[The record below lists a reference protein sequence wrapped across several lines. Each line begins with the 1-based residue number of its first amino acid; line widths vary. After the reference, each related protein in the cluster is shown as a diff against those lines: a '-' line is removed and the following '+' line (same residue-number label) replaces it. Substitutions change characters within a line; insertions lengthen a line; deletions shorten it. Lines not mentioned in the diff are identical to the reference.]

1 MLNAKHSYLSASFAV
16 LALGLP
22 GLASAKTPPDVLKA
36 YKAYNASME
45 KSDFKSAI
53 KHAKTAWEKAE
64 KELGD
69 HEMTGDLAYNYGYV
83 EKNQGEKGKS
93 IEALERSVELAALK
107 SSDAA
112 SFQIERE
119 VELVSSMDGV
129 SKDKS
134 TAKRIDKAVKFAA
147 ANGLA
152 SSIYVGELYVHET
165 NICSRR
171 LNRKIQAGQ
180 SQAGTKINR
189 ASDEDGIR
197 DGHKKCAR
205 IAKKAV
211 EIFDANASDTR
222 PLYVA
227 IANNYVGYGF
237 ETSNNYLGAALS
249 YQKSREA
256 IEDLYGRDTPFV
268 AETIG
273 RWMNARNYLERTD
286 KLDNAEAQGLCKCWP
301 FTSDR
306 KHVKVSKWADA
317 DFPGKALT
325 NGTSGYAIVQM
336 DVSDEGVPE
345 NVRILNSWPEDLY
358 DKSSLK
364 AANQLEF
371 VPKTGDEPE
380 GFRKDV
386 MIPYNYYLRSGL
398 DPI

>member
-1 MLNAKHSYLSASFAV
+1 MAIIKHIQLSVSSLV
-16 LALGLP
+16 LALALP
-22 GLASAKTPPDVLKA
+22 GLASAKTPPDVIKA
-36 YKAYNASME
+36 YKAYAASME
-45 KSDFKSAI
+45 KGDFQVAI

-64 KELGD
+64 SEMGD
-69 HEMTGDLAYNYGYV
+69 HVMTGDLAYNYGYV
-83 EKNQGEKGKS
+83 EKNQGDKSKS

-107 SSDAA
+107 PSDAA
-112 SFQIERE
+112 LYRLERE

-134 TAKRIDKAVKFAA
+134 TKKRIDKAVKFAK

-152 SSIYVGELYVHET
+152 SSVYMGEIYVHQANV
-165 NICSRR
+165 CSRGLDYKR
-171 LNRKIQAGQ
+171 SNY
-180 SQAGTKINR
+180 R
-189 ASDEDGIR
+189 AAVGKSRGSIESDIADGN
-197 DGHKKCAR
+197 KKCAN
-205 IAKKAV
+205 IAQKAV
-211 EIFDANASDTR
+211 DIFELNASDAR
-222 PLYVA
+222 PLYIA

-237 ETSNNYLGAALS
+237 EAKNSYLAAALS

-256 IEDLYGRDTPFV
+256 IEDLYGRETPFV

-273 RWMNARNYLERTD
+273 RWMNARNYLVRKD
-286 KLDNAEAQGLCKCWP
+286 QLADAESKGLCKCWP

-306 KHVKVSKWADA
+306 PHVKVAKWAKA
-317 DFPGKALT
+317 DFPAYAL
-325 NGTSGYAIVQM
+325 NRAKSGYAIVRM

-345 NVRILNSWPEDLY
+345 NVRILSSWPEDFY

-380 GFRKDV
+380 GYRKDV
-386 MIPYNYYLRSGL
+386 MIPYNYFLKSDL